1 MGYVGTG
8 RLLAGLMRR
17 PSTLLFCFLLLFAQ
31 PGQADDGLKFFKNHF
46 VTGDYVV
53 GGTSLWRIGT
63 GTGLISVDVTDVPEN
78 ADVLS
83 AFLYLQTAEKV
94 GHEESGI
101 VSATFR
107 GVALDSGENGPLFK
121 AINTGT
127 EPCWSVAWPGGR
139 RLVTYRADVLRF
151 LPIVNGKY
159 DLAGPH
165 SIRVPDAGVAFAD
178 VDDGSGILPRAVGA
192 SLVIVYRNPDPSL
205 ESNPLK
211 AIVIYD
217 GGRTKKAFETMSQ
230 QIKGFYQSSSTSPV
244 AKMTHIVSDGRP
256 FLSER
261 VFLGAQLIAT
271 NPFVSALGPKWDNKT
286 FNNLPLP
293 GNASSATVS
302 VTPHTLLSECLTY
315 SAIVFSTT
323 VQDTDDDGLIDIWE
337 SSTDTLYDPNAQ
349 PLPNLKAMGATPSHK
364 DLFLEVGYMH
374 AANGTLYGGVSK
386 PAHSHLPTHA
396 VWEMLGNAFASAP
409 VTNPDGFHGIRLH
422 VDLGDGYPSGPANT
436 YIIRDTPGKDLARG
450 GEAIDELATTSCIPD
465 PEAPWVCQF
474 YAYPGTVGWK
484 SGFRFFRDELLNQP
498 ALVFPEQCEAAGSDG
513 TGEPCERRFDA
524 NRSDMFHYALFA
536 HALGVPREDCLNEDS
551 SIDEDCQDTNA
562 DFRAPRTNS
571 GVADFPGGD
580 VLVTLGGFNNSQ
592 GEPIGT
598 DYMQAAT
605 VMHELGHNFELTHGG
620 VRTFPRESNCKP
632 NHLSI
637 MNYLFQLR
645 GLFDSPNPDALP
657 VVDFSGQ
664 SLNDLLESALGEAL
678 GLGGTPDYRSAW
690 YAPVA
695 SAGGEAVTKHC
706 DGSPILDGAQLRRV
720 DGTEVGGPINWNG
733 DNDTTDV
740 VNGQDINFDGSTNGL
755 FRGSNDW
762 AQTRLNQVGSRRNV
776 GGWFLDLDTLASMGP
791 LSLDVGRGDLGRG
804 DLGRGD
810 LGRGDLGR
818 GDLGRGDL
826 GRGDLGRGDLGRGDL
841 GRGDLGRGDLGR
853 GDLGLGDLE
862 VGGPDEPLLDID
874 FETARDSGALP
885 VANPDSYIA
894 IQNTVLNVAAAGVL
908 DNDDDVG
915 STLTAVLVSGPSGGT
930 LDLNPDGSFTFS
942 SAALGISTFTYTA
955 NIPGQAS
962 NEATVTITVVAD
974 QAPAG
979 MDKIVETKEDSPYV
993 FKVADFG
1000 FHDPNEEPDD
1010 AFVAVKIATLPGSGI
1025 LKKYLT
1031 PVSAGAFVSKAD
1043 IAAGKL
1049 RFFAAS
1055 NANGTPYASFT
1066 FQVKDSGPA
1075 GSNLDLSPNTI
1086 TINVISVNDAPAGTN
1101 KLVSTPKNTPYTFTA
1116 ADFGY
1121 TDPHDSP
1128 ANLFLAVKI
1137 TTLCNS
1143 SVGTLKL
1150 NGYPIG
1156 SGTMVLKSDIDAG
1169 KLKFVPTPNK
1179 TGTTNFTFQVKDD
1192 GGTGYGG
1199 VNLDPSPNTM
1209 TVKVV
1214 YP

>member
-1 MGYVGTG
+1 MSTVKALFSLGLV
-8 RLLAGLMRR
+8 LLM
-17 PSTLLFCFLLLFAQ
+17 TQ
-31 PGQADDGLKFFKNHF
+31 PARADEGLKFFKNHF
-46 VTGDYVV
+46 VTGDYLV

-63 GTGLISVDVTDVPEN
+63 GTGQININVTGVPEN

-94 GHEESGI
+94 DRPESGI
-101 VSATFR
+101 ANATFR
-107 GVALDSGENGPLFK
+107 GYSLNTPEAGPLLK
-121 AINTGT
+121 AINAGT

-151 LPIVNGKY
+151 LPLVDGKY

-165 SIRVPDAGVAFAD
+165 PIHVPDAGVAFAD
-178 VDDGSGILPRAVGA
+178 VDDGTGILPRAVGA

-205 ESNPLK
+205 ENNPLK
-211 AIVIYD
+211 AIIIYD
-217 GGRTKKAFETMSQ
+217 GGRTKKAFETMSLP
-230 QIKGFYQSSSTSPV
+230 IKGFYQSSSTSPV
-244 AKMTHIVSDGRP
+244 ARMTHIVSDGRP

-261 VFLGAQLIAT
+261 VFLGGQLVAT
-271 NPFVSALGPKWDNKT
+271 NPFTSANGPKWDNKT
-286 FNNLPLP
+286 FSNLPLP

-323 VQDTDDDGLIDIWE
+323 VQDSDDDGLIDIWE
-337 SSTDTLYDPNAQ
+337 SSTATLYDPNDQ
-349 PLPNLKAMGATPSHK
+349 PLPNLKAMGADPLHK
-364 DLFLEVGYMH
+364 DLFLEIGYTH
-374 AANGTLYGGVSK
+374 AAEGTVYGDVSK

-396 VWEMLGNAFASAP
+396 VWQMLGDAFSRAP
-409 VTNPDGFHGIRLH
+409 VTNPDGYTGIRVH
-422 VDLGDGYPSGPANT
+422 ADLGDGYPTGVGDPF
-436 YIIRDTPGKDLARG
+436 IIRDTPLEDLARG
-450 GEAIDELATTSCIPD
+450 GEAIDELITTSCVPD
-465 PEAPWVCQF
+465 TNAPWVCQF

-498 ALVFPEQCEAAGSDG
+498 SSTFPPECEAAGNDG
-513 TGEPCERRFDA
+513 SGGPCERRFDS
-524 NRSDMFHYALFA
+524 NRKDMFHYVLFA
-536 HALGVPREDCLNEDS
+536 HALGVPREDCVDDEDGG
-551 SIDEDCQDTNA
+551 IDEACQDTNP
-562 DFRAPRTNS
+562 DFHVPRTNS

-580 VLVTLGGFNNSQ
+580 VLVTLGGFNNSL

-598 DYMQAAT
+598 EYMQAST
-605 VMHELGHNFELTHGG
+605 LMHELGHNFELTHGG

-632 NHLSI
+632 NHLSV

-645 GLFDSPNPDALP
+645 GLFDSPDPDALP

-664 SLNDLLESALGEAL
+664 SLDDVMEAALGEVL
-678 GLGGTPDYRSAW
+678 GLGGSPLYRSAW
-690 YAPVA
+690 YAPIA
-695 SAGGEAVTKHC
+695 SAGGEAVGKHC
-706 DGSPILDGAQLRRV
+706 DGSLILDGSQYRRV
-720 DGTEVGGPINWNG
+720 DGTTVGGPIDWNG
-733 DNDTTDV
+733 DGNIGGSAIV
-740 VNGQDINFDGSTNGL
+740 QDINFDGNTNGL
-755 FRGSNDW
+755 FGGSNDW
-762 AQTRLNQVGSRRNV
+762 ARIRLNQIGSRRNV
-776 GGWFLDLDTLASMGP
+776 GGWFLDLETLANMGP

-862 VGGPDEPLLDID
+862 IGGPNEPLLDID

-885 VANPDSYIA
+885 VANPDSYTA
-894 IQNTVLNVAAAGVL
+894 IQNTPLNVAASGVL
-908 DNDDDVG
+908 DNDNDAG
-915 STLTAVLVSGPSGGT
+915 GILTAVLVSGPSEAE
-930 LDLNPDGSFTFS
+930 LELEADGSFIFTS
-942 SAALGISTFTYTA
+942 SALGTFTFTYTA
-955 NIPGQAS
+955 NLSAQAS
-962 NEATVTITVVAD
+962 NPATVTITVVGD

-979 MDKIVETKEDSPYV
+979 TDKTVETKEDTRYI

-1010 AFVAVKIATLPGSGI
+1010 AFVAVKITTPPGSGL
-1025 LKKYLT
+1025 LKNHLT

-1049 RFFAAS
+1049 KFFPAS
-1055 NANGTPYASFT
+1055 NANGSPYASFT

-1101 KLVSTPKNTPYTFTA
+1101 KQVSTPKNTTYTFA
-1116 ADFGY
+1116 ALDFGF

-1128 ANLFLAVKI
+1128 ANLLLAVKI
-1137 TTLCNS
+1137 ATLCS
-1143 SVGTLKL
+1143 STIGTLKL
-1150 NGYPIG
+1150 NGYPIA
-1156 SGTMVLKSDIDAG
+1156 SGTFVSAEDIMSG
-1169 KLKFVPTPNK
+1169 KLKFVPAYNK
-1179 TGTTNFTFQVKDD
+1179 TGSTSFTFQVKDN
-1192 GGTGYGG
+1192 GGTANGG
-1199 VNLDPSPNTM
+1199 SNLDSSLNTM

-1214 YP
+1214 Y